1 VGALVLDLLDERQRS
16 ALLKVGVRRHFDRG
30 EVVFH
35 EGDPGDS
42 LHIVTHGGFIARS
55 SSTLGEVIAVNVFG
69 VGDVFG
75 EMVLLNPG
83 AHRSATVVSH
93 GRGATLMVSR
103 EPFEALR
110 AADADVDRVLLS
122 VLAERNRALTA
133 LVVELSFSPVDQRV
147 CRRVLA
153 FSEAV
158 GVASNGWVTL
168 NQADLATLAG
178 TTRST
183 VNRVL
188 RRVEDRGLV
197 KLARGRIKVIDE
209 PALRR
214 HATGRSR

>member
-1 VGALVLDLLDERQRS
+1 MLDLLDERQRS
-16 ALLKVGVRRHFDRG
+16 ALLKVGVRRRFDRG

-42 LHIVTHGGFIARS
+42 LHIVTRGGFIARS
-55 SSTLGEVIAVNVFG
+55 SSTMGEVLAVNVFG

-93 GRGATLMVSR
+93 GRGATLMVGR
-103 EPFEALR
+103 GPFEALR
-110 AADADVDRVLLS
+110 AADANFDRVLLS

-133 LVVELSFSPVDQRV
+133 HVVELLFSPVDQRV
-147 CRRVLA
+147 CRRLLA

-158 GVASNGWVTL
+158 GAVSDGWVIL

-188 RRVEDRGLV
+188 RRVEDQGLV
-197 KLARGRIKVIDE
+197 ELARGRIKVVDE

-214 HATGRSR
+214 YATGLSR

>member
-1 VGALVLDLLDERQRS
+1 MLDRLDERQRS
-16 ALLKVGVRRHFDRG
+16 ALLKIGVRRRFDRG

-42 LHIVTHGGFIARS
+42 LHIVTQGGFIARS
-55 SSTLGEVIAVNVFG
+55 SSTMGELLAVNVFA

-93 GRGATLMVSR
+93 RRGATLMIGR
-103 EPFEALR
+103 GPFEAMR
-110 AADADVDRVLLS
+110 AADASIDRVLLS

-133 LVVELSFSPVDQRV
+133 QVVELLFTPVDQRV
-147 CRRVLA
+147 CRRLLG

-158 GVASNGWVTL
+158 GAGSSDGWVTL
-168 NQADLATLAG
+168 TQADLATLAG

-188 RRVEDRGLV
+188 RRVEGRGLV
-197 KLARGRIKVIDE
+197 ELARGRVRVIDE
-209 PALRR
+209 TALRR
-214 HATGRSR
+214 YATGR